1 MKENKKYEILEDD
14 FILHEGKKLY
24 RIRAI
29 EDVRDGDELVACG
42 GDKGGY
48 VESYHNLSQEEG
60 CWIFDSAKVYENARI
75 EDNAF
80 VCKEVEVFGN
90 AVIRGSAA
98 VDGNSKIYGNARI
111 SYHSYVC
118 DSEVF
123 GNAVIKGTA
132 GIKDFCKIY
141 DNSTILRGGIYIE
154 NHICIHGNAI
164 IGDSEFGGND
174 RIELNC
180 NVDIS
185 GNSTIRG
192 RTVDAYKSNISGNVD
207 ISGESYLNSFNI
219 SGNSKIVNKILP

>member
-1 MKENKKYEILEDD
+1 MENKKYEILEDD
-14 FILHEGKKLY
+14 FILHEGRKLY

-29 EDVRDGDELVACG
+29 EDVRDGDELVVCG
-42 GDKGGY
+42 GDLGGY
-48 VESYHNLSQEEG
+48 VESYHNLSQKEG
-60 CWIFDSAKVYENARI
+60 CWIYDEAKVYGNARI
-75 EDNAF
+75 EEGAF
-80 VCKEVEVFGN
+80 VCKEAEVYGN

-118 DSEVF
+118 DSEVY

-141 DNSTILRGGIYIE
+141 GNSAILRGGIYIE
-154 NHICIHGNAI
+154 NHNFIHGNVI
-164 IGDSEFGGND
+164 IGDSKFGNE

-192 RTVDAYKSNISGNVD
+192 NKSKVYKSNLS
-207 ISGESYLNSFNI
+207 SFNI
-219 SGNSKIVNKILP
+219 SGSSQIVNKIFP